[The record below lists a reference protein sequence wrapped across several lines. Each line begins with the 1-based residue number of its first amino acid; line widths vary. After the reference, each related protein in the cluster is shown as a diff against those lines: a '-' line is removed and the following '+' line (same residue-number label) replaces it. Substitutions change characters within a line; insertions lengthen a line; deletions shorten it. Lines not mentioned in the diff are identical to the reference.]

1 MNIKYYFRHFFE
13 YRPRRARLWGF
24 TYNHLMTTR
33 HALSTIISIAAALNF
48 TSSAQAAL
56 QYKIYDIGTLGG
68 TSSYGWGINNAG
80 TVVGEGS
87 VTGDLSIN
95 VLKYSGA
102 TLSSPGS
109 SQNVGSFG
117 GGVFT
122 EGFSIN
128 NSGQVVGAY
137 YDPTFTI
144 QRAFINTGGSF
155 LDIGTLGGDYTSAN
169 SINDNGQVVGTGYL
183 ASGNHHAFL
192 YSGGN
197 MTDLGTLGGT
207 QSNGAS
213 INLAGTVSGTSTI
226 ANGSSRAF
234 IYTTSGGMVAL
245 GTLGGSDSTGAGIND
260 LGQVTGFSSTGAGS
274 SHAFIYSGGPLQDLG
289 TLGGNSSYASG
300 INNFGMVVGNSD
312 TLSGARAFVYD
323 SGIMYDLN
331 NLAMNL
337 GGSGFN
343 YLDNAIAVNDS
354 GWVTGYGT
362 TVGGETHAFLA
373 VVVPVPEPAT
383 GMIGLLCIGAASLV
397 RRRGSKVTA

>member
-1 MNIKYYFRHFFE
+1 MKFH
-13 YRPRRARLWGF
+13 
-24 TYNHLMTTR
+24 
-33 HALSTIISIAAALNF
+33 HALATVIGIAAVIQF
-48 TSSAQAAL
+48 TPASQAAL
-56 QYKIYDIGTLGG
+56 QYQLYDIGTLGG
-68 TSSYGWGINNAG
+68 GYSAGWGINNAG

-117 GGVFT
+117 AGGYT

-128 NSGQVVGAY
+128 SSGQIAGAY
-137 YDPTFTI
+137 YSTSSI

-155 LDIGTLGGDYTSAN
+155 FDIGTLGGDYTSAN
-169 SINDNGQVVGTGYL
+169 AINDTGQVAGTGYL
-183 ASGNHHAFL
+183 LAGNHHAFR
-192 YSGGN
+192 YSGGI

-207 QSNGAS
+207 QSTGAS
-213 INLAGTVSGTSTI
+213 INLAGTVSGTATM

-234 IYTTSGGMVAL
+234 IYTTGGGMVGL
-245 GTLGGSDSTGAGIND
+245 GTLGGSDSTGGGIND

-274 SHAFIYSGGPLQDLG
+274 SHAFIYSGGPLLDIG

-300 INNFGMVVGNSD
+300 INNLGMVVGNSD
-312 TLSGARAFVYD
+312 TLSGARAFVYE

-331 NLAMNL
+331 NLVTNL
-337 GGSGFN
+337 GAAGFN
-343 YLDNAIAVNDS
+343 YLDNAISINDS

-362 TVGGETHAFLA
+362 TLSGENHAFLA
-373 VVVPVPEPAT
+373 LVVPVPEPAT
-383 GMIGLLCIGAASLV
+383 GMIGLLCIGAAALT
-397 RRRGSKVTA
+397 RRRGAKVTG